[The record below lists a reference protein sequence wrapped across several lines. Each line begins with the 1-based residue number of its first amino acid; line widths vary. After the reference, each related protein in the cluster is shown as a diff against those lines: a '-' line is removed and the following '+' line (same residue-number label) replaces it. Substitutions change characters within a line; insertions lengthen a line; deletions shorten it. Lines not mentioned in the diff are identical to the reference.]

1 MSKLKKL
8 TQQQLFLPIFCMILV
23 LCVNMIY
30 DVSQGR
36 DFYEF
41 FKIGIQNELLSGRL
55 VNILNR
61 GSEVAILAIGMTLVV
76 SASAGT
82 DISVGSVMALSA
94 GVCCTLLAGA
104 AAPQATELAVPLIV
118 GVLAALVVGCVCG
131 AKMNRGSEVAI
142 LAIGMT
148 LVVSASAGTDIS
160 VGSVMAL
167 SAGVCCTLLAGA
179 AAPQATE
186 LAVPLI
192 VGVLA
197 ALVVGCVCGAFN
209 GALVAYLNIQPMVA
223 TLILWT
229 AARAI
234 GLLVCN
240 NLIVY
245 VRNDA
250 FAMFGGYIGPVPTPL
265 IIAAVC
271 IAVVTIV
278 LKKSA
283 LGLYIQ
289 SVGINKK
296 ASRIAGLNSQ
306 KIIFLCYVLCGLCAG
321 IAGVVASSRI
331 TSADTNNIGL
341 NFELDAILAVAL
353 GGNSLAGGKFNLAGS
368 IIGAYTIQ
376 AITTTMYNLG
386 VSSAVNPVFK
396 AVIVIVIVAV
406 QAPPVKAFFK
416 KLSAK
421 RQAEKEVKGAVGV

>member
-8 TQQQLFLPIFCMILV
+8 TKQQLFLPIFCMLLV
-23 LCVNMIY
+23 LCVNIFY

-36 DFYEF
+36 DFYDF
-41 FKIGIQNELLSGRL
+41 FKIYIQNDMLNGRII
-55 VNILNR
+55 NILNR

-118 GVLAALVVGCVCG
+118 GVLTALVMGC
-131 AKMNRGSEVAI
+131 I
-142 LAIGMT
+142 
-148 LVVSASAGTDIS
+148 
-160 VGSVMAL
+160 
-167 SAGVCCTLLAGA
+167 
-179 AAPQATE
+179 
-186 LAVPLI
+186 
-192 VGVLA
+192 
-197 ALVVGCVCGAFN
+197 CGAFN

-250 FAMFGGYIGPVPTPL
+250 FAVFGGYIGPVPTPI
-265 IIAAVC
+265 IIAAIC
-271 IAVVTIV
+271 IAAVTIV

-283 LGLYIQ
+283 MGMYIQ
-289 SVGINKK
+289 SVGINRR

-321 IAGVVASSRI
+321 IAGLVASSRI

-341 NFELDAILAVAL
+341 NYELDAILAVAL
-353 GGNSLAGGKFNLAGS
+353 GGNSLAGGRFNLAGS

-396 AVIVIVIVAV
+396 AVIVIIIVAV
-406 QAPPVKAFFK
+406 QAPPVKAYFK
-416 KLSAK
+416 KMSAK
-421 RQAEKEVKGAVGV
+421 KQAEKEVKGAVGV

>member
-94 GVCCTLLAGA
+94 GVCCPLRAGA
-104 AAPQATELAVPLIV
+104 P
-118 GVLAALVVGCVCG
+118 
-131 AKMNRGSEVAI
+131 
-142 LAIGMT
+142 
-148 LVVSASAGTDIS
+148 
-160 VGSVMAL
+160 
-167 SAGVCCTLLAGA
+167 
-179 AAPQATE
+179 APQATE

>member
-1 MSKLKKL
+1 
-8 TQQQLFLPIFCMILV
+8 MILV

-55 VNILNR
+55 VNIL
-61 GSEVAILAIGMTLVV
+61 
-76 SASAGT
+76 
-82 DISVGSVMALSA
+82 
-94 GVCCTLLAGA
+94 
-104 AAPQATELAVPLIV
+104 
-118 GVLAALVVGCVCG
+118 
-131 AKMNRGSEVAI
+131 NRGSEVAI

>member
-8 TQQQLFLPIFCMILV
+8 TKQQLFLPIFCMLLV
-23 LCVNMIY
+23 LCVNIVY
-30 DVSQGR
+30 DVAQGR
-36 DFYEF
+36 DFYDF
-41 FKIGIQNELLSGRL
+41 FKIYIQNDMLNGRI

-118 GVLAALVVGCVCG
+118 GVLAAL
-131 AKMNRGSEVAI
+131 
-142 LAIGMT
+142 L
-148 LVVSASAGTDIS
+148 
-160 VGSVMAL
+160 
-167 SAGVCCTLLAGA
+167 
-179 AAPQATE
+179 
-186 LAVPLI
+186 
-192 VGVLA
+192 
-197 ALVVGCVCGAFN
+197 VGCVCGAFN

-245 VRNDA
+245 VRNDS
-250 FAMFGGYIGPVPTPL
+250 FAMFGGYIGPIPTPI
-265 IIAAVC
+265 IIAAIC
-271 IAVVTIV
+271 IAVITVV

-283 LGLYIQ
+283 MGMYIQ
-289 SVGINKK
+289 SVGINRR

>member
-8 TQQQLFLPIFCMILV
+8 TKQQLFLPIFCMLLV
-23 LCVNMIY
+23 LCVNIFY

-36 DFYEF
+36 DFYDF
-41 FKIGIQNELLSGRL
+41 FKIYIQNDMLNGRII
-55 VNILNR
+55 NILNR

-118 GVLAALVVGCVCG
+118 GVLAALVMGC
-131 AKMNRGSEVAI
+131 I
-142 LAIGMT
+142 
-148 LVVSASAGTDIS
+148 
-160 VGSVMAL
+160 
-167 SAGVCCTLLAGA
+167 
-179 AAPQATE
+179 
-186 LAVPLI
+186 
-192 VGVLA
+192 
-197 ALVVGCVCGAFN
+197 CGAFN

-250 FAMFGGYIGPVPTPL
+250 FAVFGGYIGPVPTPI
-265 IIAAVC
+265 IIAAIC
-271 IAVVTIV
+271 IAAVTIV

-283 LGLYIQ
+283 MGMYIQ
-289 SVGINKK
+289 SVGINRR

-321 IAGVVASSRI
+321 IAGLVASSRI

-341 NFELDAILAVAL
+341 NYELDAILAVAL
-353 GGNSLAGGKFNLAGS
+353 GGNSLAGGRFNLAGS

-396 AVIVIVIVAV
+396 AVIVIIIVAV
-406 QAPPVKAFFK
+406 QAPPVKAYFK
-416 KLSAK
+416 KMSAK
-421 RQAEKEVKGAVGV
+421 KQAEKEVKGAVGV

>member
-8 TQQQLFLPIFCMILV
+8 TKQQLFLPIFCMLLV
-23 LCVNMIY
+23 LCVNIVY
-30 DVSQGR
+30 DVAQGR
-36 DFYEF
+36 DFYDF
-41 FKIGIQNELLSGRL
+41 FKIYIQNDMLNGRI

-76 SASAGT
+76 SSSAGT

-118 GVLAALVVGCVCG
+118 GVLAAL
-131 AKMNRGSEVAI
+131 
-142 LAIGMT
+142 L
-148 LVVSASAGTDIS
+148 
-160 VGSVMAL
+160 
-167 SAGVCCTLLAGA
+167 
-179 AAPQATE
+179 
-186 LAVPLI
+186 
-192 VGVLA
+192 
-197 ALVVGCVCGAFN
+197 VGCVCGAFN

-245 VRNDA
+245 VRNDS
-250 FAMFGGYIGPVPTPL
+250 FAMFGGYIGPIPTPI
-265 IIAAVC
+265 IIAAIC
-271 IAVVTIV
+271 IAVITVV

-283 LGLYIQ
+283 MGMYIQ
-289 SVGINKK
+289 SVGINRR

-321 IAGVVASSRI
+321 IAGLVASSRI

-341 NFELDAILAVAL
+341 NFEMDAILAVAL
-353 GGNSLAGGKFNLAGS
+353 GGNSLAGGRFNLAGS

-396 AVIVIVIVAV
+396 AVIVILIVAV
-406 QAPPVKAFFK
+406 QAPPVKAYFK